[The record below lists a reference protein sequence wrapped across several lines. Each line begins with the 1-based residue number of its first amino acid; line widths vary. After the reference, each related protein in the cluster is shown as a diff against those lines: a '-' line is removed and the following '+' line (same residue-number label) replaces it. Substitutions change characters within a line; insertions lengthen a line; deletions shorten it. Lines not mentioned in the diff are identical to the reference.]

1 MKLLDKIKQKGSA
14 PKQEPV
20 VIGAHDS
27 DLIEIKEHGKVHYK
41 VQTVSGL
48 RQLLTSIEAE
58 RGRGVATLDWWVAG
72 LHFKLSAEIP
82 LDILEKV
89 NGQLNDR

>member
-1 MKLLDKIKQKGSA
+1 MKLLDRFRQKWSA

-27 DLIEIKEHGKVHYK
+27 DLIEVREYGKVHYK
-41 VQTVSGL
+41 VQTVNGL

-58 RGRGVATLDWWVAG
+58 QGRGVAKLDWWVAG
-72 LHFKLSAEIP
+72 LNFKLSAEIP

-89 NGQLNDR
+89 NRSLNDG